1 MSRKYDSNFRKKLV
15 IKLQKLTHKQNLIDI
30 YNIISDNE
38 FSSNMNGLFYNINS
52 FPDAC
57 IELLSKY
64 TQETTTSTTYKQIV
78 YTQYSNDVESSLNKT
93 DQQIINKM
101 KTLNANL

>member
-1 MSRKYDSNFRKKLV
+1 MLRKYDSNFRKKLV
-15 IKLQKLTHKQNLIDI
+15 IKLQKLNHKQNLIDI

-38 FSSNMNGLFYNINS
+38 FSSNMNGLLYNINS

-64 TQETTTSTTYKQIV
+64 TQETTNSTTYKQIV

-93 DQQIINKM
+93 HQHIINKM
-101 KTLNANL
+101 KTLNENL

>member
-1 MSRKYDSNFRKKLV
+1 MLRKYDSNFRKKLV
-15 IKLQKLTHKQNLIDI
+15 IKLQKLTHKQNLLDI

-52 FPDAC
+52 FSDAC

-64 TQETTTSTTYKQIV
+64 TQETTTSTTSKQIV

-101 KTLNANL
+101 KTLNANI